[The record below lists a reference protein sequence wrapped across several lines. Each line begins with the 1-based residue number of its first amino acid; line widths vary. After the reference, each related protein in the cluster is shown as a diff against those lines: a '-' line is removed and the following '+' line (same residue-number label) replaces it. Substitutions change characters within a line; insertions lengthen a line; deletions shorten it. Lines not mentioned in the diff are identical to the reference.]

1 MQTRKPPIVPASAA
15 NLLGHDAQNRALWC
29 AGRPFRP
36 AGICRCGWSRRH
48 SADYAGV
55 VAPASCRLCGGGRPT
70 RSAPR
75 SPRSND
81 PIGARRTVSRKRSF
95 RADRHER
102 RRQTRHAG
110 RYGPIV
116 TATTRCASVHGK
128 RSQAIVGALAQVP
141 GQGGVGSRAARARDT
156 TRSAPRSATPTAR
169 PAAWCKVLGQLATAH
184 RRS

>member
-95 RADRHER
+95 RADRHEGR
-102 RRQTRHAG
+102 CQARYG
-110 RYGPIV
+110 DRYGPIV
-116 TATTRCASVHGK
+116 TATTRCVSMHGK
-128 RSQAIVGALAQVP
+128 RSQGIVGGLAQVP
-141 GQGGVGSRAARARDT
+141 GQGAASLQIVCAGDRA
-156 TRSAPRSATPTAR
+156 PG
-169 PAAWCKVLGQLATAH
+169 AAHVAAE
-184 RRS
+184 